1 MNCAL
6 YTSEL
11 YEDNKKETLQRLQFK
26 QSFLAG
32 FLVHFNF
39 PEKKMPL
46 FYFSLCPPLEY
57 IFLSFWGEMF
67 GFLLH
72 ANNILVFLSI
82 LHVLAYKYLENFYVP
97 TVISIYELRNAQFEE
112 TNPVKFFFQYSEC
125 ELQKLSKHLSS
136 CPADY

>member
-6 YTSEL
+6 YMSEL
-11 YEDNKKETLQRLQFK
+11 YEDNKKETLQRLPFNLIK
-26 QSFLAG
+26 QDFWFISIFQ
-32 FLVHFNF
+32 
-39 PEKKMPL
+39 KKKKKPL
-46 FYFSLCPPLEY
+46 FHFFLCPPLEY
-57 IFLSFWGEMF
+57 IFLSFWAGMF
-67 GFLLH
+67 GFLPH

-82 LHVLAYKYLENFYVP
+82 LHALAYKYLENFYIP